1 MKFTPGPWVVIFE
14 QERPFL
20 ILIKAGDEDLVA
32 LQRCCF
38 SSQQR
43 TIEDCRGAVG
53 FPFNDRFRVAAQV
66 ATQEA
71 DAHLIAAAPDLH
83 AVAKAYEALEADL
96 VMNGDWQGEYPAFTE
111 AIYARWMEIQAL
123 RNAALAKADGTSG
136 LQSIAG
142 GVA

>member
-1 MKFTPGPWVVIFE
+1 
-14 QERPFL
+14 
-20 ILIKAGDEDLVA
+20 
-32 LQRCCF
+32 
-38 SSQQR
+38 
-43 TIEDCRGAVG
+43 
-53 FPFNDRFRVAAQV
+53 
-66 ATQEA
+66 
-71 DAHLIAAAPDLH
+71 
-83 AVAKAYEALEADL
+83 